1 MSGPGG
7 QHEPLTSGNVF
18 TELTL
23 SMIVLIELFSM
34 VMDAADV
41 PTRRLAAA
49 RMTEHLNC
57 VRSDL
62 GEVRAMLERYPTDY
76 RRSASTGRAEARRRA
91 TGNGGGRDDGER

>member
-7 QHEPLTSGNVF
+7 QHELTSGNVF

-23 SMIVLIELFSM
+23 SMIVLMDLFST

-41 PTRRLAAA
+41 PTRRLAAEQMA
-49 RMTEHLNC
+49 EHLNC
-57 VRSDL
+57 VRSDV

-76 RRSASTGRAEARRRA
+76 RRSASAGRAEARRRA
-91 TGNGGGRDDGER
+91 AGSGGGHGDAEH